1 MKFHIY
7 NNIRFMGTLPNLTN
21 NILSYFVNFR
31 TKMNLIQYIYLEII
45 LKLIDLI
52 LIFLLFLKNIIKI

>member
-1 MKFHIY
+1 
-7 NNIRFMGTLPNLTN
+7 MGTLPNLTN